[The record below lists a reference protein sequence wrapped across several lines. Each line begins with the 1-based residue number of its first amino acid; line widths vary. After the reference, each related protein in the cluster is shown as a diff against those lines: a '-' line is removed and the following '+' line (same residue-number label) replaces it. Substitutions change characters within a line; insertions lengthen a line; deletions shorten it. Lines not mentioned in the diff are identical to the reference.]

1 MYVKVRTKKSVGYLI
16 FHTPLYA
23 DMNDLQIQLLVKLD
37 LQFRT
42 AVQCKHLCDSYTNIS
57 QLQPKFLHSCINHY
71 QLNALLLTFHHSF
84 NNCHRITRW
93 HFAQYKWR
101 LVFISINNLHCSKVC
116 LIHPRQMCC
125 LKILPVLRMGIGK
138 KSEIKEQ
145 EFNRK

>member
-1 MYVKVRTKKSVGYLI
+1 MLKSEQRRVLVI
-16 FHTPLYA
+16 LFFHTPLYA
-23 DMNDLQIQLLVKLD
+23 DMNDVQIQLLVKTE

-57 QLQPKFLHSCINHY
+57 QLQPKFLHSCIIHY

-84 NNCHRITRW
+84 NNCYHITRW
-93 HFAQYKWR
+93 HFALYKWR
-101 LVFISINNLHCSKVC
+101 LVFISINNLHCSNVC
-116 LIHPRQMCC
+116 LIDPRQMCC
-125 LKILPVLRMGIGK
+125 LKILPVLRMGTGR